1 MDINF
6 DIHKSKLIDGI
17 WILKNNIHNDSRGS
31 IWSSFIKKD
40 IESLLP
46 NNLEFN
52 HDKFS
57 ISRQNVL
64 RGIHGDNKS
73 WKLVTCVFGSIQQV
87 VVDCRKNSKTYGM
100 YESFF
105 INKDNNISILIS
117 PKLGNAYY
125 VISKEALYH
134 YKLAYEGSYF
144 DVEQQFTISWNDPKF
159 SIDWFGK
166 NPILSERDTK

>member
-1 MDINF
+1 MDIKI
-6 DIHKSKLIDGI
+6 DIEKSKLIDGI
-17 WILKNNIHNDSRGS
+17 WIIRNSIYNDKRGS

-40 IESLLP
+40 IEVLLP
-46 NNLEFN
+46 KDLQFN

-57 ISRQNVL
+57 VSKQNVL

-87 VVDCRKNSKTYGM
+87 VVDCRKDSKTYGNH
-100 YESFF
+100 ESFL
-105 INKDNNISILIS
+105 INKDNNISILIP
-117 PKLGNAYY
+117 PKLGNGYY

-144 DVEQQFTISWNDPKF
+144 DFKQQFTIGWNDPKY

-166 NPILSERDTK
+166 KPILSDRDNK